1 MGAWQLV
8 SGVPGMYTKS
18 RESKPPSPGVSH
30 PGVDKYD
37 DASRKFIDLG
47 HQICKDR
54 KILIHT

>member
-1 MGAWQLV
+1 MGAWPLV

-37 DASRKFIDLG
+37 DTSRKFIDLG

-54 KILIHT
+54 KI